1 MENMPHN
8 LPHGNKYGSVN
19 TNLMGYNGAVVT
31 NHWLASSV
39 GKTILS
45 NGGNAFDAACA
56 VSFALGVVEPQ
67 NSGVG
72 GDGYI
77 MLFEK
82 DKNKVSVINGTGP
95 APEYSDRIKD
105 TLYQKGIKSSSVPG
119 LVSAVLKMHEM
130 LGQLDLEKCIKPSIE
145 MCTQGVPL
153 SDGQSASLISESQ
166 INRFNSSMK
175 IWGSEKNQYKKAGDK
190 IINLDLAKT
199 LGKIIEEGHK
209 GFYEGEIADQIVNY
223 SNQNDGYLSINDL
236 KNFSAE
242 IQEPIFT
249 DYRNNK
255 IFESPPNSSGVTLL
269 QQLNIIENFSKS
281 DLEPLSPYAIH
292 IMSEAKRLAFYDR
305 EKFLADPKFVD
316 VPLDKLLSKTYANE
330 LSKRI
335 SLDNKRIPNEELE
348 LSYQPDSVGDTTY
361 FAILDQYGN
370 AVSQLQSIQTAWG
383 SGDVVDNTGIL
394 MNNRMT
400 YWHLDPNHINKLI
413 PGKRVRHTMNPV
425 MVFSGSNQELKIICG
440 TPGADTQVQTNM
452 QVLSALLDHD
462 LTVGQAV
469 SLPRWTHYQNLTES
483 TAPHS
488 TPEFISLEENIS
500 NEAKDFL
507 KKKGHDIKE
516 VLAWGGKGSEGMIQI
531 SSKGLIS
538 AAVDP
543 RRDGQALVW

>member
-67 NSGVG
+67 NSGIG

-95 APEYSDRIKD
+95 APEYSDRIKN
-105 TLYQKGIKSSSVPG
+105 TLHQKGLKSSSVPG
-119 LVSAVLKMHEM
+119 LVSAVLKMHKK
-130 LGQLDLEKCIKPSIE
+130 LGLLDLEKCIKPSID
-145 MCTQGVPL
+145 MCIQGVPL
-153 SDGQSASLISESQ
+153 SSGQSASLISESQ

-175 IWGSEKNQYKKAGDK
+175 IWGSEKNQYKKTGDK

-223 SNQNDGYLSINDL
+223 SNKNDGYLSINDL

-242 IQEPIFT
+242 IQEPIST

-316 VPLDKLLSKTYANE
+316 IPLDKLLSKAYANE

-400 YWHLDPNHINKLI
+400 YWHLDPNHVNKLI

-462 LTVGQAV
+462 LSVGQTV

-488 TPEFISLEENIS
+488 TPEFISLEGNIS

-516 VLAWGGKGSEGMIQI
+516 VSVWGGKGSEGMIQI
-531 SSKGLIS
+531 SNKGLIS